1 MCRRYGSAPNVSGA
15 LWTRPEI
22 FPKFSESI
30 PAAKNQM
37 DPSRQTVVIGSHA
50 VDFSREAL
58 IDASGSIV
66 PLRPRAWLVLRFLAL
81 HAGRLVGKSELMDEV
96 WADCEVTE
104 DSLVQAIGDL
114 RRALGED
121 GRTALRTLPRRGY
134 MLVTDESRPATV
146 RQERLVS
153 IGDRLGGRAWKRFVG
168 RESELVLLREAISP
182 SQPGTPLF
190 FVYGPGGIGKT
201 TLIEHL
207 RAEAAVNGIVF
218 VRIDA
223 TGISPEPNAILAAL
237 ANGLGVSKPAGTI
250 EELAAGFS
258 RHRSVLVVNSF
269 EHLDPMSG
277 WVRDTLLPA
286 LPSQATVVLAGR
298 QAPDTRWTAH
308 PLWCDAMRCIG
319 LDSLSQAE
327 ASRLLYA
334 HGVAPDAHSGVLDL
348 CHGYPLALVL
358 VADEV
363 RRIGQVPSGLGPDL
377 VRALTKRCVAQAPTP
392 LHRKALE
399 ACARTR
405 TTTVSLLSDVVDT
418 SSAVMLFEWLAE
430 QSYVSAGPEGLWP
443 HELVRDAI
451 DEELRWRD
459 PEGSRALQHALNR
472 HLIRQLQAGLSVAH
486 GELQYLERRSPIMKR
501 FFNFAALGTISVK
514 PATAA
519 DASGIE
525 RLRDAGLPPGERA
538 LFDHWRHHRATRTLA
553 AHRRNGELCG
563 VTQVLR
569 LDGLDD
575 LSAAADPVVSAVR
588 QALGNELMDR
598 TSVSLMSRFNVPEGE
613 RRALNPAM
621 NALQNSHA
629 VLWATEPNL
638 RFYVLVAMHPDHFAP
653 LLEGTGFHRLA
664 GCDCIVDGIPI
675 GCFVHDWQ
683 AEPWAEWRDRLL
695 DV

>member
-1 MCRRYGSAPNVSGA
+1 VNARQSSEYSGVYCEA
-15 LWTRPEI
+15 RPETL
-22 FPKFSESI
+22 PKFSESI
-30 PAAKNQM
+30 PAATKQM
-37 DPSRQTVVIGSHA
+37 NPSRQTIVIESHT

-58 IDASGSIV
+58 IDPSGSIV

-81 HAGRLVGKSELMDEV
+81 HAGRLVSKNELMDEV

-104 DSLVQAIGDL
+104 DSLVQAIGDI
-114 RRALGED
+114 RRALGEA

-134 MLVTDESRPATV
+134 MLITDGSETGTAPQNGLT
-146 RQERLVS
+146 S
-153 IGDRLGGRAWKRFVG
+153 IGDRLSARASRRFVG
-168 RESELVLLREAISP
+168 RESEIAFLREAISP
-182 SQPGTPLF
+182 AQPSTPLF
-190 FVYGPGGIGKT
+190 FVHGPGGIGKT

-207 RAEAAVNGIVF
+207 RGEAAVNGIVF

-223 TGISPEPNAILAAL
+223 TGVSPEPNAILAAL
-237 ANGLGVSKPAGTI
+237 SNALGLIEPAGAI

-258 RHRSVLVVNSF
+258 RHRSVLVVDTF
-269 EHLDPMSG
+269 EHLEAISG

-286 LPSQATVVLAGR
+286 LPAQVTVVLAGR

-308 PLWCDAMRCIG
+308 PLWCEAMRCIG
-319 LDSLSQAE
+319 LDSLSQLE
-327 ASRLLYA
+327 SSRLLDA
-334 HGVAPDAHSGVLDL
+334 HGVATEAHSGVLDL
-348 CHGYPLALVL
+348 CHGHPLALVL
-358 VADEV
+358 IADEV
-363 RRIGQVPSGLGPDL
+363 RRLGRVPSGLGPDL
-377 VRALTKRCVAQAPTP
+377 VRALTGRCVAQAPTA

-405 TTTVSLLSDVVDT
+405 NTTVALLSDVVDA

-430 QSYVSAGPEGLWP
+430 QSYVSTGPEGLWP

-459 PEGSRALQHALNR
+459 PAASRALQHAVNR
-472 HLIRQLQAGLSVAH
+472 HLIRRLQEGFRGAH
-486 GELQYLERRSPIMKR
+486 AELQYLERHSPMMKR
-501 FFNFAALGTISVK
+501 FFNFAALGTIAVK

-519 DASGIE
+519 DADGIA

-575 LSAAADPVVSAVR
+575 LSAAADPVVSDVR
-588 QALGNELMDR
+588 RALGDALAAGIG
-598 TSVSLMSRFNVPEGE
+598 VSLMSRFTVPEGG

-629 VLWATEPNL
+629 ILWATEPNL
-638 RFYVLVAMHPDHFAP
+638 RFYVLAAMHPDHFAP
-653 LLEGTGFHRLA
+653 LLEGTRFQRLA
-664 GCDCIVDGIPI
+664 GCERIVDGIPI

-695 DV
+695 DD

>member
-1 MCRRYGSAPNVSGA
+1 M
-15 LWTRPEI
+15 
-22 FPKFSESI
+22 K
-30 PAAKNQM
+30 
-37 DPSRQTVVIGSHA
+37 PSQQTIVIGNHA
-50 VDFSREAL
+50 VDLSREAL
-58 IDASGSIV
+58 IDSGGSIV
-66 PLRPRAWLVLRFLAL
+66 PLRPRAWMVLRFLAL
-81 HAGRLVGKSELMDEV
+81 HAGRLVGKNELMDEV
-96 WADCEVTE
+96 WADCAVTE
-104 DSLVQAIGDL
+104 DSLVQAVGDI
-114 RRALGED
+114 RRALGET

-146 RQERLVS
+146 PQERLVS

-207 RAEAAVNGIVF
+207 RAEAAVKGIVF

-223 TGISPEPNAILAAL
+223 TGVSRGPNDILAAL
-237 ANGLGVSKPAGTI
+237 ANALGFSESTGTI
-250 EELAAGFS
+250 EELVAGFS
-258 RHRSVLVVNSF
+258 RHRSVLVVDSF
-269 EHLDPMSG
+269 EHLEPMSG

-286 LPSQATVVLAGR
+286 LPSQVVVVLAGR

-308 PLWCDAMRCIG
+308 PLWCDAIRCVG
-319 LDSLSQAE
+319 LDSLSRAE
-327 ASRLLYA
+327 SGRLLDA
-334 HGVAPDAHSGVLDL
+334 LGVAADAHSGVLDL
-348 CHGYPLALVL
+348 CHGHPLALVL

-363 RRIGQVPSGLGPDL
+363 RRLGRVPSGLGPDL
-377 VRALTKRCVAQAPTP
+377 VQALTRRCVAQAPTA

-405 TTTVSLLSDVVDT
+405 TTTVSLLSEVVDA
-418 SSAVMLFEWLAE
+418 SSAIMLFEWLAE
-430 QSYVSAGPEGLWP
+430 QSYISAGPEGLWP

-459 PEGSRALQHALNR
+459 LEGSRALQQAINR
-472 HLIRQLQAGLSVAH
+472 HLIRKLQNGMGVAH
-486 GELQYLERRSPIMKR
+486 AELQYLERRSPMMQC
-501 FFNFAALGTISVK
+501 FFDFAALGTISVK

-519 DASGIE
+519 DASGIA
-525 RLRDAGLPPGERA
+525 RLRDAGLPPGERM

-553 AHRRNGELCG
+553 AHRRSGELCG

-588 QALGNELMDR
+588 QALGDALTDR
-598 TSVSLMSRFNVPEGE
+598 AAVSLMSRFTVPEGE
-613 RRALNPAM
+613 RRGLNPAM

-629 VLWATEPNL
+629 MLWATEPNL
-638 RFYVLVAMHPDHFAP
+638 RFYVVAAIHPDHFAP
-653 LLEGTGFHRLA
+653 LLEGSRFQRLA
-664 GCDCIVDGIPI
+664 GCDRVVDGTPI

-683 AEPWAEWRDRLL
+683 AEPWTQWRDRLI

>member
-1 MCRRYGSAPNVSGA
+1 MLVGYYGA
-15 LWTRPEI
+15 RPEF

-30 PAAKNQM
+30 PAAENQM
-37 DPSRQTVVIGSHA
+37 SPSRQTIVIGSHA
-50 VDFSREAL
+50 LDLPREAL
-58 IDASGSIV
+58 IGPGGTIV

-81 HAGRLVGKSELMDEV
+81 HAGRLVSKSELMDEV
-96 WADCEVTE
+96 WGDCEVTE
-104 DSLVQAIGDL
+104 DSLVQAIGDV
-114 RRALGED
+114 RRALGKD

-134 MLVTDESRPATV
+134 MLVTDEGRPTV
-146 RQERLVS
+146 PEDGLVS
-153 IGDRLGGRAWKRFVG
+153 IGDRLADRSWKRFVG
-168 RESELVLLREAISP
+168 RESELILLREAISP
-182 SQPGTPLF
+182 SQPATPLF

-207 RAEAAVNGIVF
+207 RAEAAINGTVF

-223 TGISPEPNAILAAL
+223 TGVPPEPNAIVAAL
-237 ANGLGVSKPAGTI
+237 ANALDLSEPAGTI
-250 EELAAGFS
+250 DDLVANLS
-258 RHRSVLVVNSF
+258 RYRSVLVVDSF
-269 EHLDPMSG
+269 EHLEPMNG

-286 LPSQATVVLAGR
+286 LPSQVTIVLAGR

-319 LDSLSQAE
+319 LDSLSQLE
-327 ASRLLYA
+327 SSRLLDA
-334 HGVAPDAHSGVLDL
+334 HGIAADAHRGVLDL
-348 CHGYPLALVL
+348 CHGHPLALVL

-363 RRIGQVPSGLGPDL
+363 RRHGRVPTGLGRDL
-377 VRALTKRCVAQAPTP
+377 VRALTRRCVAQTPTA

-405 TTTVSLLSDVVDT
+405 TTTVSLLSDVVDA

-430 QSYVSAGPEGLWP
+430 QSYVSAGREGLWP

-459 PEGSRALQHALNR
+459 PEGSRALQHAVNR
-472 HLIRQLQAGLSVAH
+472 HLIRQLQQGLTVAH
-486 GELQYLERRSPIMKR
+486 AELQYLERRSPMMQR

-525 RLRDAGLPPGERA
+525 RLRDGGLPPGERA
-538 LFDHWRHHRATRTLA
+538 LFDHWRHHPATRTLA

-575 LSAAADPVVSAVR
+575 LSASADPVVSAVR
-588 QALGNELMDR
+588 QALGDALTDGG
-598 TSVSLMSRFNVPEGE
+598 SVSLMSRFTVPEGG

-629 VLWATEPNL
+629 ILWATEPKL
-638 RFYVLVAMHPDHFAP
+638 RFYVLAAMHPDHFAP
-653 LLEGTGFHRLA
+653 LLESSRFERLA
-664 GCDCIVDGIPI
+664 GCDHIIDGIPI

-683 AEPWAEWRDRLL
+683 AEPWAEWRDRVI
-695 DV
+695 DA

>member
-1 MCRRYGSAPNVSGA
+1 MLVGHYGA
-15 LWTRPEI
+15 RPEI

-30 PAAKNQM
+30 PAANNQM
-37 DPSRQTVVIGSHA
+37 DPSRQTIVIGNHA
-50 VDFSREAL
+50 VDLSREAL
-58 IDASGSIV
+58 IDPSGSIV

-104 DSLVQAIGDL
+104 DSLVQAIGDV

-121 GRTALRTLPRRGY
+121 GRKALRTLPRRGY
-134 MLVTDESRPATV
+134 MLVTDESRPATAP
-146 RQERLVS
+146 QERLVS

-168 RESELVLLREAISP
+168 RESELALLREAISP
-182 SQPGTPLF
+182 IQPGTPLF

-207 RAEAAVNGIVF
+207 RAEAAVNGIIF

-223 TGISPEPNAILAAL
+223 TGVSPEPNAILAAL
-237 ANGLGVSKPAGTI
+237 VNALGLSEPAGTI

-258 RHRSVLVVNSF
+258 RHRSMLVVDSF
-269 EHLDPMSG
+269 EHLEPMSG

-286 LPSQATVVLAGR
+286 LPSQVTVVLAGR

-319 LDSLSQAE
+319 LDSLSRAE
-327 ASRLLYA
+327 SSRLLDA
-334 HGVAPDAHSGVLDL
+334 HGIAADTHSGVLDL
-348 CHGYPLALVL
+348 CHGHPLALVL

-363 RRIGQVPSGLGPDL
+363 RRLGRVPSGLGPDL
-377 VRALTKRCVAQAPTP
+377 VRALTRRCVAQAPTA

-405 TTTVSLLSDVVDT
+405 TTTVSLLSEVVDA

-443 HELVRDAI
+443 HELVRDAV

-459 PEGSRALQHALNR
+459 PEGSRMLQHAVNR
-472 HLIRQLQAGLSVAH
+472 HLIRQLQEGLSVAH
-486 GELQYLERRSPIMKR
+486 AELQYLERRSPVMQR

-514 PATAA
+514 PAIAA
-519 DASGIE
+519 DASGIA

-538 LFDHWRHHRATRTLA
+538 LFDHWRHHHATRTLA

-563 VTQVLR
+563 VTQILR

-588 QALGNELMDR
+588 QALGDALADR
-598 TSVSLMSRFNVPEGE
+598 ASVSLMSRFNVPEGE
-613 RRALNPAM
+613 RRGLNPAM

-629 VLWATEPNL
+629 ILWATEPNL
-638 RFYVLVAMHPDHFAP
+638 RFYVLAAIHPDHFAP
-653 LLEGTGFHRLA
+653 LLEGTRFQRLA
-664 GCDCIVDGIPI
+664 GCDRTVDGIPI

-683 AEPWAEWRDRLL
+683 AEPWAEWRDRLI

>member
-1 MCRRYGSAPNVSGA
+1 M
-15 LWTRPEI
+15 
-22 FPKFSESI
+22 K
-30 PAAKNQM
+30 
-37 DPSRQTVVIGSHA
+37 PSQQTIVIGNHA
-50 VDFSREAL
+50 VDLSREAL
-58 IDASGSIV
+58 IDPNGLIV

-81 HAGRLVGKSELMDEV
+81 HAGRLVGKNELMDEV

-104 DSLVQAIGDL
+104 DSLVQAVGDI
-114 RRALGED
+114 RRALGEA

-134 MLVTDESRPATV
+134 MLVTDESRRATV
-146 RQERLVS
+146 PQERLVS
-153 IGDRLGGRAWKRFVG
+153 IGDRLGGRARKRFVG
-168 RESELVLLREAISP
+168 RESELALLREAISP
-182 SQPGTPLF
+182 IQPGTPLF

-207 RAEAAVNGIVF
+207 RAEAAVNGVIL

-223 TGISPEPNAILAAL
+223 TGVSPEPNAIMAAL
-237 ANGLGVSKPAGTI
+237 VNALGLSEPAGTI

-258 RHRSVLVVNSF
+258 RHRSVLVVDSF
-269 EHLDPMSG
+269 EHLEPMSG

-286 LPSQATVVLAGR
+286 LPSQVTVVLAGR

-319 LDSLSQAE
+319 LDSLSQVE
-327 ASRLLYA
+327 SSRLLDA
-334 HGVAPDAHSGVLDL
+334 HDVAADAHSGVLDL
-348 CHGYPLALVL
+348 CHGHPLALVL

-363 RRIGQVPSGLGPDL
+363 RRLGRVPSGLGPDL
-377 VRALTKRCVAQAPTP
+377 VRALTRRCVAQVPTA

-405 TTTVSLLSDVVDT
+405 TTTVSLLSEVVDA

-430 QSYVSAGPEGLWP
+430 QSYVSAGSEGLWP
-443 HELVRDAI
+443 HELVRDAV

-459 PEGSRALQHALNR
+459 PEGSRALHHAINR
-472 HLIRQLQAGLSVAH
+472 HLIRQLQQGLRGAH
-486 GELQYLERRSPIMKR
+486 AELQYLERRSPVMKR

-519 DASGIE
+519 DADGIA
-525 RLRDAGLPPGERA
+525 RLRDAGLPPGERV
-538 LFDHWRHHRATRTLA
+538 LFDHWRHHPATRTST
-553 AHRRNGELCG
+553 AHRHNGELCG

-588 QALGNELMDR
+588 QALGDALTDR
-598 TSVSLMSRFNVPEGE
+598 AGVSLMSRFTVPEGG

-629 VLWATEPNL
+629 ILWATEPNL
-638 RFYVLVAMHPDHFAP
+638 RFYVLAAMHPDHFAP
-653 LLEGTGFHRLA
+653 LLEGTGFQRLA
-664 GCDCIVDGIPI
+664 GCERIVDGIPI

-683 AEPWAEWRDRLL
+683 AEPWAEWRDRLI

>member
-1 MCRRYGSAPNVSGA
+1 MN
-15 LWTRPEI
+15 
-22 FPKFSESI
+22 
-30 PAAKNQM
+30 
-37 DPSRQTVVIGSHA
+37 PSRQTIVIGNHA

-58 IDASGSIV
+58 IDPSGSIV

-81 HAGRLVGKSELMDEV
+81 HAGRLVSKGELMDEV

-104 DSLVQAIGDL
+104 DSLVQAIGDV
-114 RRALGED
+114 RRALGD
-121 GRTALRTLPRRGY
+121 IGRTALRTLPRRGY
-134 MLVTDESRPATV
+134 MLVTEESRSRAVPKD
-146 RQERLVS
+146 RLAS
-153 IGDRLGGRAWKRFVG
+153 IGDRLSARASRRFVG
-168 RESELVLLREAISP
+168 RERELDILREAISP
-182 SQPGTPLF
+182 AQPSTSLY
-190 FVYGPGGIGKT
+190 FVHGPGGIGKT
-201 TLIEHL
+201 TLLEQL
-207 RAEAAVNGIVF
+207 RTEAAAHGIDF
-218 VRIDA
+218 VRVDA
-223 TGISPEPNAILAAL
+223 TGVSSEPNAILASLSIAL
-237 ANGLGVSKPAGTI
+237 GLNEPAGTV
-250 EELAAGFS
+250 EEWVAGFS
-258 RHRSVLVVNSF
+258 KHRSVLVIDSF
-269 EHLDPMSG
+269 EGLEPMSG
-277 WVRDTLLPA
+277 WARDTLLPA
-286 LPSQATVVLAGR
+286 LPSQVAVILAGR

-308 PLWCDAMRCIG
+308 PLWCDAIRCIG
-319 LDSLSQAE
+319 LDSLSRAE
-327 ASRLLYA
+327 SSRLLDV
-334 HGVAPDAHSGVLDL
+334 HGVAADAHSGVLDL
-348 CHGYPLALVL
+348 CHDHPLALVL

-363 RRIGQVPSGLGPDL
+363 RRLGRVPSGLGPDL
-377 VRALTKRCVAQAPTP
+377 VRALTGRCVAQAPTA

-405 TTTVSLLSDVVDT
+405 TTTVSLLSDVVDA

-459 PEGSRALQHALNR
+459 PEASRALQHAVNR
-472 HLIRQLQAGLSVAH
+472 HLIRRLQEGFRGAH
-486 GELQYLERRSPIMKR
+486 AELQYLERRSPMMKR
-501 FFNFAALGTISVK
+501 FFNFAALGTIAVK

-519 DASGIE
+519 DADGIA

-575 LSAAADPVVSAVR
+575 LSAAADPVVSDVR
-588 QALGNELMDR
+588 RALGDTLADGIG
-598 TSVSLMSRFNVPEGE
+598 VSLMSRFTVPEGG

-629 VLWATEPNL
+629 ILWATEPNL
-638 RFYVLVAMHPDHFAP
+638 RFYVLAAMHPDHFAP
-653 LLEGTGFHRLA
+653 LLEGTCFQRLA
-664 GCDCIVDGIPI
+664 GCERIVDGIPI

-695 DV
+695 EV